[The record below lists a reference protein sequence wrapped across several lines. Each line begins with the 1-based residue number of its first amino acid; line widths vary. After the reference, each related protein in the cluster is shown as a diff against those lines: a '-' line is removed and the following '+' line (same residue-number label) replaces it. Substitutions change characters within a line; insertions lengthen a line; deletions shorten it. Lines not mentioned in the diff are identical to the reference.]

1 MNTIREITQI
11 NDEELSRGITG
22 TSASWHSK
30 YEASAWVFVGNLAHE
45 LTEGDV
51 MCIMSQW
58 GEVEDLNLVRDDDTG
73 KSKGFGFLKYED
85 VASTVLA
92 VDNFAGS
99 RVLGRSIRVDHVEKY
114 RLPKHILEK
123 EEVSVRAE

>member
-1 MNTIREITQI
+1 M
-11 NDEELSRGITG
+11 
-22 TSASWHSK
+22 
-30 YEASAWVFVGNLAHE
+30 GNLAHE